1 MRSRALGIAALFLLP
16 NLLGFLAFTLFPVV
30 ASFALSFCRWD
41 PVAQPVSAIEPAGFR
56 NYLDLLGFHSQT
68 DPGGQ
73 TSWVAN
79 TPRFWES
86 LYNTF
91 FMMLAIPFNMAA
103 SLLLAVLLNRKMRGM
118 AIFRTAFFLPS
129 ITAGVGTML
138 LWMWMFNKDLG
149 SINQV
154 LAWVGIQGPDWLQS
168 YLWAKPA
175 LMLMASWA
183 SIGGVNMI
191 LYLAGLQQIP
201 RELHEAAALDGA
213 GRWQQLRHVTVPM
226 LLPVTF
232 FIFII
237 SIISGL
243 EGGFDAPYVMT
254 GGSFGTTTVSLYL
267 YRQGFEFFRMG
278 YASAVAWVLFLIV
291 FLFTMINWRLAEKRV
306 EY

>member
-1 MRSRALGIAALFLLP
+1 MKMRVLWIASLFLLP
-16 NLLGFLAFTLFPVV
+16 NLLGFLAFTLFPVA

-41 PVAQPVSAIEPAGFR
+41 PVAQPISAIEPAGFQ
-56 NYLDLLGFHSQT
+56 NYVDLLGIHSREA
-68 DPGGQ
+68 PGGRI
-73 TSWVAN
+73 SWVPN
-79 TPRFWES
+79 TPAFWES
-86 LYNTF
+86 LYNTV

-103 SLLLAVLLNRKMRGM
+103 SLFLAVLLNQKIRG
-118 AIFRTAFFLPS
+118 IVLFRTAFFLPS

-149 SINQV
+149 SINQI

-183 SIGGVNMI
+183 SVGGVNMI

-213 GRWQQLRHVTVPM
+213 GRWQQLRYVTVPM

-237 SIISGL
+237 SIIAGL

-267 YRQGFEFFRMG
+267 YRQGFEFFRLG

-306 EY
+306 QY

>member
-1 MRSRALGIAALFLLP
+1 MKFRVLGIAALFLLP
-16 NLLGFLAFTLFPVV
+16 NLLGFLAFTLLPVV

-41 PVAQPVSAIEPAGFR
+41 PVAQPISAIELVGFR
-56 NYLDLLGFHSQT
+56 NYQDLLGFHVQA

-73 TSWVAN
+73 TSVAPN
-79 TPRFWES
+79 TPRFWEA
-86 LYNTF
+86 LYNTV

-103 SLLLAVLLNRKMRGM
+103 SLLLAVLLNQKVRGM
-118 AIFRTAFFLPS
+118 AIFRAAFFLPS
-129 ITAGVGTML
+129 ITAGMGTML
-138 LWMWMFNKDLG
+138 LWMWMFNNDLG
-149 SINQV
+149 SINQM

-168 YLWAKPA
+168 YFWAKPA

-213 GRWQQLRHVTVPM
+213 GRWRQLRHVTVPM

-291 FLFTMINWRLAEKRV
+291 LLLTMVNWRLAEKRV

>member
-1 MRSRALGIAALFLLP
+1 MKFRVLGIAALFLLP
-16 NLLGFLAFTLFPVV
+16 NLLGFLAFTLLPVV

-41 PVAQPVSAIEPAGFR
+41 PVAQPISAIEPVGFR
-56 NYLDLLGFHSQT
+56 NYQDLLGFHLQA

-73 TSWVAN
+73 TSVAPN
-79 TPRFWES
+79 TPRFWEA
-86 LYNTF
+86 LYNTV

-103 SLLLAVLLNRKMRGM
+103 SLLLAVLLNQKVRGM
-118 AIFRTAFFLPS
+118 AIFRAAFFLPS
-129 ITAGVGTML
+129 ITAGMGTML
-138 LWMWMFNKDLG
+138 LWMWMFNNDLG
-149 SINQV
+149 SINQM

-168 YLWAKPA
+168 YFWAKPA

-213 GRWQQLRHVTVPM
+213 GRWRQLRHVTVPM

-267 YRQGFEFFRMG
+267 FRQGFEFFRMG

-291 FLFTMINWRLAEKRV
+291 LLLTMVNWRLAEKRV

>member
-1 MRSRALGIAALFLLP
+1 MKFRVLGIAALFLLP
-16 NLLGFLAFTLFPVV
+16 NLLGFLAFTLLPVV

-41 PVAQPVSAIEPAGFR
+41 PVAQPISAIEPVGFR
-56 NYLDLLGFHSQT
+56 NYQDLLGFHVQA

-73 TSWVAN
+73 TSVAPN
-79 TPRFWES
+79 TPRFWEA
-86 LYNTF
+86 LYNTV

-103 SLLLAVLLNRKMRGM
+103 SLLLAVLLNQKVRGM
-118 AIFRTAFFLPS
+118 AIFRAAFFLPS
-129 ITAGVGTML
+129 ITAGMGTML
-138 LWMWMFNKDLG
+138 LWMWMFNNDLG
-149 SINQV
+149 SINQM

-168 YLWAKPA
+168 YFWAKPA

-213 GRWQQLRHVTVPM
+213 GRWRQLRHVTVPM

-267 YRQGFEFFRMG
+267 FRQGFEFFRMG

-291 FLFTMINWRLAEKRV
+291 LLLTMVNWRLAEKRV